1 MKKLL
6 YFIVALA
13 AISFTTTS
21 CADEEI
27 NPIIELDNGGGE
39 PNPGGIGK

>member
-6 YFIVALA
+6 YFIFAMA
-13 AISFTTTS
+13 AISFTATS

-27 NPIIELDNGGGE
+27 NPSTELDNGGGE
-39 PNPGGIGK
+39 ANPGGIGK